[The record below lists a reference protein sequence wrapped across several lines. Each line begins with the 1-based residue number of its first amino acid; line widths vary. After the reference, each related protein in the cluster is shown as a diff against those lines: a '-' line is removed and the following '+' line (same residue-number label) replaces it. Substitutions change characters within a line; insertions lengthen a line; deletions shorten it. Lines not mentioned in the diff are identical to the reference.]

1 MQRKDEI
8 IRNIN
13 YCINCAKDRI
23 QWYTE
28 TGSDRYLVDS
38 SNYLSVAN
46 IFMRE
51 ISNEI
56 SV

>member
-28 TGSDRYLVDS
+28 TGADRYLVDS

-51 ISNEI
+51 ISNKI